1 VVRANDLGSDIRW
14 PSFGPKVVALG
25 MRSAR
30 SCRLY
35 LGEDRSHRT
44 GALNLYGHRAHAF
57 NAGAVTLGD
66 VLAAQC
72 ATVMSSAIEIEGLR
86 TALASRDTIGQG
98 TGILMERYGV
108 NGAEAFDLLRTTSQE
123 RNIKLNL
130 VTEQSI
136 EQRRLP

>member
-1 VVRANDLGSDIRW
+1 
-14 PSFGPKVVALG
+14 
-25 MRSAR
+25 
-30 SCRLY
+30 
-35 LGEDRSHRT
+35 
-44 GALNLYGHRAHAF
+44 
-57 NAGAVTLGD
+57 

-123 RNIKLNL
+123 RNTKLNL